1 MDVLRNMARERNQ
14 EIKQYSSLYRLD
26 LLLHDDGLIRVA
38 GRIKRA
44 NFQACIT
51 HPIIMPR
58 RSHMGRG
65 VTFNELRQ
73 RGYWTTGGTPAV
85 SNLIAKYVS
94 CKRFRGFL
102 QTQKMS
108 DLPKDRLA
116 LLPPFLIVR

>member
-1 MDVLRNMARERNQ
+1 MKETDVLRKMARERNQ

-26 LLLHDDGLIRVA
+26 LLLDDDGLIRVG

-44 NFQACIT
+44 NFQACI
-51 HPIIMPR
+51 
-58 RSHMGRG
+58 MGRG

-73 RGYWTTGGTPAV
+73 RGYWTTGGPSAV